1 MSFYQVP
8 QQILNPV
15 LDLKILSGKIVL
27 PTDLDQGLAR
37 QLTTAGFDDFV
48 CADDYAN
55 HIDRSWWQSL
65 PCFDWTIAITQGM
78 GESIDWILEPG
89 YELSKK
95 GLIVL
100 DRITFLE
107 PTRKRFRFLQKR
119 TLSNLVILNP
129 RPEFRADQRKSKDS
143 VTSAWFIYNKES
155 SASKNTNINFDVN
168 WQRPQPFSKSER
180 TPTTS
185 TDAVHRGAAED

>member
-15 LDLKILSGKIVL
+15 FDLKILSGKIVL
-27 PTDLDQGLAR
+27 PTDLEQGLAK
-37 QLTTAGFDDFV
+37 QLICAGYDDLV
-48 CADDYAN
+48 SADDYSN

-65 PCFDWTIAITQGM
+65 PPFDWTIAITQGM

-89 YELSKK
+89 YELSRK

-107 PTRKRFRFLQKR
+107 PTRKRFNFLQKR
-119 TLSNLVILNP
+119 PLSNLVILNP

-143 VTSAWFIYNKES
+143 VTSAWFVYNKES
-155 SASKNTNINFDVN
+155 SASKDTNINFDVN
-168 WQRPQPFSKSER
+168 WQRPQPFSESER

-185 TDAVHRGAAED
+185 ANAVY